1 MDSSNAFN
9 NLALINT
16 YRSDTQLFVDG
27 ETFLSQEGTTQR
39 DPLAMAMYAISTMP
53 VIQCLNHSVQQVWC
67 ADDATALFLAKLV
80 EQAANCQG
88 RTDALCHRPIP

>member
-53 VIQCLNHSVQQVWC
+53 VIQCLNHSVQQV
-67 ADDATALFLAKLV
+67 
-80 EQAANCQG
+80 
-88 RTDALCHRPIP
+88 